1 MAHGEQ
7 TRSESVEVFSASAV
21 SGFVLFGQFLPI
33 GTKLETSFNVNKHVT
48 STSKMGMQVTD
59 LTKQKLS
66 LLFR

>member
-48 STSKMGMQVTD
+48 STSKDGNASYRPYEAKT
-59 LTKQKLS
+59 LS
-66 LLFR
+66 TV